1 MNAADD
7 YWVLLRGYNDR
18 VEPLYIG
25 RFTSLETALS
35 VRANT
40 AFEDEKE
47 RLEHEIVIS
56 TRQLEYLLADMK
68 HYLI

>member
-1 MNAADD
+1 MNAPDD

-40 AFEDEKE
+40 AFEDERE

>member
-1 MNAADD
+1 MNAPDD

-56 TRQLEYLLADMK
+56 TRQLEYLLVDMK

>member
-25 RFTSLETALS
+25 RFTSLEVALR

-40 AFEDEKE
+40 ALEDEKE
-47 RLEHEIVIS
+47 HLEREIVIS